1 MLPASLDPR
10 RWPNIGTTIGTSPKR
25 PNRPNHP
32 PSPRVELLGWDARV
46 SSISPPSTPR
56 KDDWDEVPI
65 IQLSPT
71 PSAPAVPESASV
83 ASPGQPYL
91 RSWEP
96 LTCVPGTG
104 VSALNTLAP
113 DFLGVRYSE
122 KFMTPSS
129 LPRFLH
135 GFFMPSSSFSHQV
148 LMISSSFLVPA
159 RKDVFFCHGF
169 VIIFSS
175 FCHDFLIT
183 FSSMSNQY

>member
-1 MLPASLDPR
+1 MGRVRIVPIDLITHPLR
-10 RWPNIGTTIGTSPKR
+10 VWNYWVGTLGFH
-25 PNRPNHP
+25 PNRPHP
-32 PSPRVELLGWDARV
+32 PPG
-46 SSISPPSTPR
+46 

-71 PSAPAVPESASV
+71 PSAPAIPESASV

-104 VSALNTLAP
+104 VSALNTLTP

-122 KFMTPSS
+122 KFMTPCS

-148 LMISSSFLVPA
+148 LMISSSFLVHA
-159 RKDVFFCHGF
+159 RKDIFFCHGF
-169 VIIFSS
+169 VIIFS
-175 FCHDFLIT
+175 
-183 FSSMSNQY
+183 